1 MSTQNI
7 VSASVLP
14 ANKTALLGMG
24 AQMKTLLPFLIAKT
38 NEERKKG
45 FKLGDGT
52 LSFLEK
58 ATNYANQNPALVP
71 PFLNL
76 PEMTKDTTLAA
87 DLDLIL
93 KSLEPVIQNI
103 NDTYQEAGA
112 EALSAALVFYNN
124 VKMAA
129 HNNVPGAQVIYD
141 DLSQQFPGRTKKKVI
156 AAATV

>member
-7 VSASVLP
+7 VSASVVP
-14 ANKTALLGMG
+14 ANKTTLLGMG

-52 LSFLEK
+52 LAFLEK
-58 ATNYANQNPALVP
+58 ATNYANQNPAMVP

-112 EALSAALVFYNN
+112 EALSSALVFYNN

-141 DLSQQFPGRTKKKVI
+141 DLSKQFPGRPKKKVV